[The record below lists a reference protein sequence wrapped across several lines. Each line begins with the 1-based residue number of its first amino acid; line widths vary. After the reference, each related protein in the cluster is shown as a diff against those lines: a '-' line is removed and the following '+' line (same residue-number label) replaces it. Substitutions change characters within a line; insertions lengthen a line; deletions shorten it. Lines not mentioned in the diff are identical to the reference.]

1 MKKKLIVLML
11 SMSMTAAL
19 VSGCGSTAETAVES
33 TATETVQETATE
45 AETAD
50 AESDQEAADKV
61 AALIDQIYSMIADV
75 LHGRGDDR
83 LHVGR
88 TVIPARLTVRV
99 VLKLSGACCKLYL
112 LTEEI
117 ELIMLRQTKMLC
129 GSIRKSH
136 IDSGIDGSL
145 TCLTDLSFFRKFQFI
160 QRWDIWLRRK
170 DFATGIR
177 TWCLVHAAII

>member
-61 AALIDQIYSMIADV
+61 AALIDRDSLLPYLINIICFLHILQILAV
-75 LHGRGDDR
+75 PLLFFH
-83 LHVGR
+83 
-88 TVIPARLTVRV
+88 TV
-99 VLKLSGACCKLYL
+99 LYL
-112 LTEEI
+112 
-117 ELIMLRQTKMLC
+117 
-129 GSIRKSH
+129 
-136 IDSGIDGSL
+136 
-145 TCLTDLSFFRKFQFI
+145 
-160 QRWDIWLRRK
+160 
-170 DFATGIR
+170 
-177 TWCLVHAAII
+177 